1 MKLFAICYGLEGRN
15 HLIES
20 SDSKS
25 AIVEASKIF
34 DLGELEYIEVYEI
47 TLNGVPGSPNWIKQ

>member
-15 HLIES
+15 HLIEAS
-20 SDSKS
+20 NSEL
-25 AIVEASKIF
+25 AIVEASKLF
-34 DLGELEYIEVYEI
+34 DLGEREYIEVYEI